1 MTTAFWSPV
10 PTEQINPN
18 TVEIDLVSTGEML
31 TQINDADQQ
40 VALAVREAIPQI
52 ARVVDQTVSAFEA
65 GGRLLYLGAGTSG
78 RLGVLDASECP
89 PTFGVDSGLV
99 VGIIAGG
106 DTALRNAVEGA
117 EDNAA
122 LGRQAIEEAHVTD
135 LDVVVGLSASG
146 GAAWVVSA
154 MEAAK
159 SRGAFTAAITCYG
172 ESPLAKAVDVA
183 IVAHVGPEVIAGST
197 RMKAGTA
204 QKLILNMIST
214 GAMIGWGKTYRN
226 LMVDLKPS
234 NHKLKDRARRIVAHL
249 AQCSQERAQEAL
261 DATQGRVKPA
271 VLVAAL
277 SISAE
282 DAGQKLDSAHGK
294 LRKAL
299 ENARG

>member
-18 TVEIDLVSTGEML
+18 TVEIDLVSTEAML

-40 VALAVREAIPQI
+40 VAIAVRAAIPQI
-52 ARVVDQTVSAFEA
+52 ATVVDRTVRAFET
-65 GGRLLYLGAGTSG
+65 GGRLIYLGAGTSG

-89 PTFGVDSGLV
+89 PTFGVEPGLV
-99 VGIIAGG
+99 IGVIAGG

-122 LGRQAIEEAHVTD
+122 LGTQAIAD
-135 LDVVVGLSASG
+135 LNVSPADVVVGLSASG
-146 GAAWVVSA
+146 GAAWVVAA

-159 SRGAFTAAITCYG
+159 IQGAFTAAITCYQD
-172 ESPLAKAVDVA
+172 SKLAQVVDVA
-183 IVAHVGPEVIAGST
+183 MVADVGPEVLTGST
-197 RMKAGTA
+197 RLKAGTA

-234 NHKLKDRARRIVAHL
+234 NIKLKDRAQRLVAHL
-249 AQCSQERAQEAL
+249 ANCTPEEATKAL
-261 DATQGRVKPA
+261 EQTHGKVKPA
-271 VLVAAL
+271 VVMCTLGV
-277 SISAE
+277 SATQAQE
-282 DAGQKLDSAHGK
+282 LLTQAHGK
-294 LRKAL
+294 LRMVL
-299 ENARG
+299 ENNT